1 MSTSTPAADGGAA
14 SEDARREA
22 AAWATWQESPWG
34 RLRYRVLA
42 ALLRERCARLGP
54 APLRVLDA
62 GGGDGRDALQLALA
76 GHEVTVLDTS
86 ADVLGAARAAAAAA
100 GVGDRVRTVAADLE
114 DLTALAALTRH
125 RAGGSGSF
133 DVVLCHDVLQHR
145 GSLAQV
151 GADVAVLASSLRP
164 GGLLSLMAPNPAA
177 DVLTAALRDGPAQA
191 WVLLDAERGADPG
204 TGRSVLR
211 LDPAVVEAAAVDA
224 GCEVDGRAGVL
235 TVTTLLEEAQRTDE
249 RVVADLEELEVEL
262 GRREEFR
269 RTARFWHLVARRR

>member
-1 MSTSTPAADGGAA
+1 MSTTTSAAGAGSA

-34 RLRYRVLA
+34 RLRYRVLV
-42 ALLRERCARLGP
+42 ALLRERCAQLGP

-76 GHEVTVLDTS
+76 GHEVTVLDAS
-86 ADVLGAARAAAAAA
+86 PDVLGAARAAATAA
-100 GVGDRVRTVAADLE
+100 GVADRLRTVAADLE

-145 GSLAQV
+145 GSAQQV
-151 GADVAVLASSLRP
+151 ADDVATLASSLRP

-177 DVLTAALRDGPAQA
+177 DVLAAVLREGPAQA
-191 WVLLDAERGADPG
+191 WVLLDAERGVDPA

-211 LDPAVVEAAAVDA
+211 LDPAVVEEAVRAA
-224 GCEVDGRAGVL
+224 GCEVTGRAGVL
-235 TVTTLLEEAQRTDE
+235 TVTTLLEDAHRADE

-262 GRREEFR
+262 SRREEFR
-269 RTARFWHLVARRR
+269 RTARFWHLSAHRR

>member
-1 MSTSTPAADGGAA
+1 MSTTTSAGGGPA
-14 SEDARREA
+14 EDALREA
-22 AAWATWQESPWG
+22 AAWSTWQESPWG

-42 ALLRERCARLGP
+42 ALLRERCAQLGP

-86 ADVLGAARAAAAAA
+86 PDVLGAARAAAAAA
-100 GVGDRVRTVAADLE
+100 GVADRVRTVAADLE
-114 DLTALAALTRH
+114 DLAALAALTRH

-145 GSLAQV
+145 GSVQQV
-151 GADVAVLASSLRP
+151 AADVATLASSLRP

-191 WVLLDAERGADPG
+191 WVLLDAERGEDRA

-211 LDPAVVEAAAVDA
+211 LDPAAVEAAAAAA
-224 GCEVDGRAGVL
+224 GCEVVGRAGVL
-235 TVTTLLEEAQRTDE
+235 TVTTLLEDAQRADE
-249 RVVADLEELEVEL
+249 NSVADLEELEVEL
-262 GRREEFR
+262 SRREEFR
-269 RTARFWHLVARRR
+269 RTARFWHLLARRR